1 MKLSSDKNVE
11 YFIGCNGFFDFVNDF
26 LIEIDYLGINENEK
40 IKVNLGDASQTIKKY
55 TFSTQEDD
63 ISFYTFKEVFI
74 ENIYISDKVKVEPND
89 FVVDIGSNYGFFSYQ
104 AKEIGARKVISYEPS
119 KKLQKHLHR
128 NLDKFGVEIFQKA
141 ISGISGIS
149 KFEEDEISSASS
161 HLSKNNL
168 GYNVEMIGINDL
180 IDSLNENIDF
190 MKIDCETSEYE
201 LLLNKDLSNVKYI
214 AIELHNQL
222 GIEKYIELHNF
233 LSKTHNCNEKCN
245 FIEMQNQEF
254 LFYNKKI
261 I

>member
-1 MKLSSDKNVE
+1 MELKKNIKYKIDNLRYNYGN
-11 YFIGCNGFFDFVNDF
+11 YFIPEDSRNGIAIDIGCNNGCF
-26 LIEIDYLGINENEK
+26 IDYYKNFFNKIYAYEANFFLVEKLKEKFANNSNIEVNHYAVSNESNKIFKLVKHKESEDNGSFAILKDNTESQWDKSEVICEAKSIN
-40 IKVNLGDASQTIKKY
+40 I
-55 TFSTQEDD
+55 ED
-63 ISFYTFKEVFI
+63 I
-74 ENIYISDKVKVEPND
+74 
-89 FVVDIGSNYGFFSYQ
+89 
-104 AKEIGARKVISYEPS
+104 
-119 KKLQKHLHR
+119 
-128 NLDKFGVEIFQKA
+128 
-141 ISGISGIS
+141 
-149 KFEEDEISSASS
+149 
-161 HLSKNNL
+161 
-168 GYNVEMIGINDL
+168 
-180 IDSLNENIDF
+180 IDHCGGKIDF